1 MGKGNAPASRATS
14 LYQRHISQGT
24 RRRLI
29 YVDCIGQCQHCLDL
43 FSVTI
48 FRYQGRLLA
57 YETASTKLV
66 RSSSGDYMLIH
77 RPGTCNGEVKIYGS
91 QTA

>member
-1 MGKGNAPASRATS
+1 MGKGTTSTRATD
-14 LYQRHISQGT
+14 LYKRHVSPGVRKRI
-24 RRRLI
+24 I
-29 YVDCIGQCQHCLDL
+29 YVDCVGQCQHCLDL

-48 FRYQGRLLA
+48 FRHQGKLLA
-57 YETASTKLV
+57 NETAATRLV

-77 RPGTCNGEVKIYGS
+77 RPGLCNGEVKIYGS